1 MPKSMLLL
9 TLILIA
15 GFKGCNATK
24 PNALT
29 KSSTSINKPTT
40 SAQTLAEKPTF
51 ASDIRPILQFRC
63 QPCHFQGGEMYEK
76 LPFDKP
82 ETITK
87 LGTKLFTRIK
97 NENEQR
103 VIREFLS
110 KQSASADR

>member
-1 MPKSMLLL
+1 MLML

-15 GFKGCNATK
+15 GFKTCNRTK

-29 KSSTSINKPTT
+29 KSSATMNKPTT
-40 SAQTLAEKPTF
+40 STQTLTERPTF
-51 ASDIRPILQFRC
+51 ASDIRPMLESSC
-63 QPCHFQGGEMYEK
+63 QPCHFQGGKMYEK
-76 LPFDKP
+76 LPFDKA

-97 NENEQR
+97 NEDQQC

-110 KQSASADR
+110 EQSASADR